1 MRTQRAVTSFTK
13 FKDNDLFELSQSIV
27 NKMTKNIDFPTPIP
41 TLIVV
46 QAAVKAYSDALLKCQ
61 DGTKQDT
68 ANKNA
73 KREILE
79 NNLSHLGAYINSIA
93 EGNLTMIDGSGFPVT
108 KIPEPVGIPPAPEY
122 LKLTPGD
129 TPGVMYADIGI
140 VSRALSYIVIFSQD
154 PIPEKIDDWHAKTF
168 SKSTGV
174 ITGLVRGKK
183 YTFMAAATSAESNK
197 TSFYNFT
204 KPIEIYIQ

>member
-1 MRTQRAVTSFTK
+1 
-13 FKDNDLFELSQSIV
+13 
-27 NKMTKNIDFPTPIP
+27 MT
-41 TLIVV
+41 VV
-46 QAAVKAYSDALLKCQ
+46 QAAIKAYSDALIKCQ

-73 KREILE
+73 KREIIE
-79 NNLSHLGAYINSIA
+79 DNLAHLGTYVNSVT

-108 KIPEPVGIPPAPEY
+108 KLPEPVGIPPAPEY

-129 TPGVMYADIGI
+129 TPGVMYIDIGI
-140 VSRALSYIVIFSQD
+140 VHRALSYMLAYTQD
-154 PIPEKIDDWHAKTF
+154 PVPEKIEDWHSKTF

-183 YTFMAAATSAESNK
+183 YTFMATATSAEANK
-197 TSFYNFT
+197 TGFYNFT
-204 KPIEIYIQ
+204 KPIEMYIQ